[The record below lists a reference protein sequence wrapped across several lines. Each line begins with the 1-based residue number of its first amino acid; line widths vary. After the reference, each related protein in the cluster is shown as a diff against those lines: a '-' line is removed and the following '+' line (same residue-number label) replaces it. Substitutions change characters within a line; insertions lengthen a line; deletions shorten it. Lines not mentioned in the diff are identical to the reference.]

1 VKNNF
6 IELNEANFGREVLNA
21 MRPMLVEFW
30 ASWAESCTVMT
41 QILESVAKE
50 DAVSVKIARV
60 NVERHESLADQY
72 EVRAVPTLLLFNQG
86 TLQDQIVARTTE
98 RGLRDRLGKFT

>member
-1 VKNNF
+1 VKKNF
-6 IELNEANFGREVLNA
+6 IELNETNFGREVLNA

-41 QILESVAKE
+41 PVLESVAKE

-60 NVERHESLADQY
+60 NVECHESLADQY

-86 TLQDQIVARTTE
+86 ALQDQIVARTTQ
-98 RGLRDRLGKFT
+98 RDLRDRLGKFT